1 MLGELA
7 LLAPPPHPANAKAD
21 ASARALVTLHRGP
34 IECSSRWIMVPTFH
48 PRDRPRLSLQLRPC
62 SRNAFYL
69 PACRILALVRCG
81 VI

>member
-1 MLGELA
+1 MA
-7 LLAPPPHPANAKAD
+7 
-21 ASARALVTLHRGP
+21 
-34 IECSSRWIMVPTFH
+34 PTFH